1 MSGAPALAA
10 GRRRFRP
17 SLWATVFAI
26 PAILIMV
33 GLGTW
38 QVQRLAWKTDLI
50 ARVQERMAAPPA
62 PLPPTLPDPAA
73 VEFRPVTVT
82 GHFLHDREI
91 LLVARPRQGQ
101 AGYEVLTPLVRA
113 DGGPPVFVN
122 RGFVP
127 MDRRAAGSRG
137 AGQVSGE
144 VTVRGVARLPAEPGW
159 LMPSNPPAGADRDA
173 VWSWPDPAAMARHA
187 GLDSIAPLV
196 VEALPGQAPDGLP
209 SGIEPRLELPNSHLQ
224 YAVTWYGLAATL
236 LAVYVVFHIR
246 RTDEQP

>member
-1 MSGAPALAA
+1 MSGTSAIPA

-17 SLWATVFAI
+17 SLWATLFAV
-26 PAILIMV
+26 PAILAMV

-50 ARVQERMAAPPA
+50 ARVQERMAAAPV
-62 PLPPTLPDPAA
+62 PLPAALPDPAA

-82 GHFLHDREI
+82 GRFLHDRAM
-91 LLVARPRQGQ
+91 LMVARPRQGQ
-101 AGYEVLTPLVRA
+101 AGYEVVTPLLRD
-113 DGGPPVFVN
+113 DGGPPVLVN

-127 MDRRAAGSRG
+127 MDRRDAASRAAGQPAG
-137 AGQVSGE
+137 A

-159 LMPSNPPAGADRDA
+159 LTPGNPGPDAAADA
-173 VWSWPDPAAMARHA
+173 VWSHADPAAMARRA
-187 GLDSIAPLV
+187 GLDAVAPV
-196 VEALPGQAPDGLP
+196 IVEALPGQAPGGLP
-209 SGIEPRLELPNSHLQ
+209 AGIEPRLDLPNSHLQ

-246 RTDEQP
+246 RADEQP